1 MGADVLLTGPDYDL
15 DPNDVLVD
23 DNAVHTVTP
32 QNLNWI
38 WRTWRGEFSD
48 DVAVGVDYL
57 KYASQ
62 KSVDNRAL
70 AEDLRQNAERI
81 PTLRGVSL
89 VASTKLGRDVTL
101 AFKGS
106 VGTDV
111 LAGNV
116 LVSTELSEQPGGTS
130 PVAQY
135 LTLRRA

>member
-1 MGADVLLTGPDYDL
+1 MGADVLLTGTDFDL

-23 DNAVHTVTP
+23 DNAVHAVTP

-38 WRTWRGEFSD
+38 WRTWRGEFAD

-62 KSVDNRAL
+62 KSPDSRAL
-70 AEDLRQNAERI
+70 EDDLLQNARRV
-81 PTLRGVSL
+81 PTLTGVTIT
-89 VASTKLGRDVTL
+89 ASQKLGRDVTL
-101 AFKGS
+101 AFKARFNA
-106 VGTDV
+106 DV
-111 LAGNV
+111 LAGNI
-116 LVSTELSEQPGGTS
+116 LVSTEASMQPGGTS